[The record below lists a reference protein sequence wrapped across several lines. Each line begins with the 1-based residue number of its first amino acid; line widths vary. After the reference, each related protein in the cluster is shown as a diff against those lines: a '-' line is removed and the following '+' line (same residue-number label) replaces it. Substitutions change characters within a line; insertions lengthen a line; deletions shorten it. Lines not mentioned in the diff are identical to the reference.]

1 MTEADNNVQKVVVI
15 GHTNPD
21 TDSICAAIAYAE
33 LKNRTSDLVC
43 EPRRAGK
50 LNAET
55 GYVLQRFG
63 VPVPRMCTDVNPKV
77 RNVDYRRIDG
87 ISRDTSMRAAWEIM
101 RDQQID
107 TLAVV
112 DDARELEG
120 LITVKGIAM
129 ANMDVFDNRVLAKSR
144 TTYRNILSTL
154 NGTMLVGS
162 EDGVCDERARVI
174 IGAAS
179 PELLENTIQ
188 SGDIVILSNRY
199 ESQLCAIEMEA
210 SLIIVCQGAKVGK
223 TIVKL
228 AEENGVAI
236 MNVPCDTY
244 AAGKLISQ
252 CAPIGYFMDTEDLLK
267 FTLLTTVDDAIG
279 VMAKVRHRY
288 FPILDEEG
296 KYCGMLSRRNILS
309 LQKRRIILVDH
320 NESTQAV
327 EGFEQSEILEII
339 DHHRIGSL
347 ETAGPV
353 YFRNQ
358 PVGSTC
364 TIIAQ
369 MYQEAAVDIPVP
381 IAGLMLSAIL
391 SDTLKFSSPTCTPL
405 DRRVAETLAQIAG
418 VDIDRYT
425 GEMFEAGERLDGK
438 SAEDVFMQDFK
449 IFMCGDARFG
459 VAQGNFLTRSNLDAA
474 RKLLEDYLPEA
485 LVRQNVEDVYVLL
498 TDIQASESVV
508 ICCGTHAARILQDA
522 FDAAPAADG
531 TALLPGVVSRKKQF
545 IPKVMDA
552 YQQL

>member
-43 EPRRAGK
+43 EPRRAGR

-55 GYVLQRFG
+55 SYVLQRFG

-112 DDARELEG
+112 DNARELEG

-210 SLIIVCQGAKVGK
+210 SLIIVCQGSKVGK

-236 MNVPCDTY
+236 MSVPCDTY

-418 VDIDRYT
+418 VDIDRYA
-425 GEMFEAGERLDGK
+425 GEMFEAGERLDDK

-531 TALLPGVVSRKKQF
+531 STLLPGVVSRKKQF

>member
-112 DDARELEG
+112 DDTRELEG

-129 ANMDVFDNRVLAKSR
+129 ADMDVFDNRVLAKSR

-236 MNVPCDTY
+236 MSVPCDTY

-418 VDIDRYT
+418 VDIDRYA

-498 TDIQASESVV
+498 TDIQASESVA

-531 TALLPGVVSRKKQF
+531 TTLLPGVVSRKKQF

>member
-55 GYVLQRFG
+55 SYVLQRFG

-210 SLIIVCQGAKVGK
+210 SLIIVCQGSKVGK

-236 MNVPCDTY
+236 MSVPCDTY

-418 VDIDRYT
+418 VDIDRYA

-522 FDAAPAADG
+522 FDTAPAADG
-531 TALLPGVVSRKKQF
+531 STLLPGVVSRKKQF

>member
-55 GYVLQRFG
+55 SYVLQRFG

-162 EDGVCDERARVI
+162 KDGVCDERARVI

-210 SLIIVCQGAKVGK
+210 SLIIVCQGSKVGK

-236 MNVPCDTY
+236 MSVPCDTY

-418 VDIDRYT
+418 VDIDRYA

-531 TALLPGVVSRKKQF
+531 STLLPGVVSRKKQF

>member
-43 EPRRAGK
+43 EPRRAGR

-55 GYVLQRFG
+55 SYVLQRFG

-112 DDARELEG
+112 DGARELEG

-236 MNVPCDTY
+236 MSVPCDTY

-418 VDIDRYT
+418 VDIDRYA

-531 TALLPGVVSRKKQF
+531 TTLLPGVVSRKKQF

>member
-112 DDARELEG
+112 DNTRELEG

-418 VDIDRYT
+418 VDIDRYA

-531 TALLPGVVSRKKQF
+531 TALLPGVVRRKKQF

>member
-43 EPRRAGK
+43 EPRRAGR

-55 GYVLQRFG
+55 SYVLQRFG

-144 TTYRNILSTL
+144 TTYHNILSTL

-236 MNVPCDTY
+236 MSVPCDTY

-267 FTLLTTVDDAIG
+267 FTLLTTVDDATR

-418 VDIDRYT
+418 VDIDRYA

-531 TALLPGVVSRKKQF
+531 STLLPGVVSRKKQF

>member
-1 MTEADNNVQKVVVI
+1 MIEADNNVQKVVVI

-112 DDARELEG
+112 DDTRELEG

-210 SLIIVCQGAKVGK
+210 SLIIVCQGSKVGK

-236 MNVPCDTY
+236 MSVPCDTY

-418 VDIDRYT
+418 VDIDRYA

-531 TALLPGVVSRKKQF
+531 TTLLPGVVSRKKQF

>member
-55 GYVLQRFG
+55 SYVLQRFG

-112 DDARELEG
+112 DNARELEG

-210 SLIIVCQGAKVGK
+210 SLIIVCQGSKVGK

-236 MNVPCDTY
+236 MSVPCDTY

-418 VDIDRYT
+418 VDIDRYA
-425 GEMFEAGERLDGK
+425 GEMFEAGERLDDK

-531 TALLPGVVSRKKQF
+531 STLLPGVVSRKKQF

>member
-210 SLIIVCQGAKVGK
+210 SLIIVCQGSKVGK

-236 MNVPCDTY
+236 MSVPCDTY

-418 VDIDRYT
+418 VDIDRYA

-531 TALLPGVVSRKKQF
+531 TTLLPGVVSRKKQF

>member
-33 LKNRTSDLVC
+33 LQNRTSDLVC
-43 EPRRAGK
+43 VPRRAGR

-55 GYVLQRFG
+55 NYVLQRFG

-112 DDARELEG
+112 DNARELEG

-210 SLIIVCQGAKVGK
+210 SLIIVCQGSKVGK

-236 MNVPCDTY
+236 MSVPCDTY

-418 VDIDRYT
+418 VDIDRYA

-531 TALLPGVVSRKKQF
+531 STLLPGVVSRKKQF